1 MRTIK
6 TNETLFKVMKET
18 NGTLYFTPSNYQ
30 MSQNGCILND
40 NGELIQEVD
49 YYTCARVIGME
60 NRFKL
65 HDGEELKLKL
75 NELPSY
81 QRELERKEK
90 HEQRKQAA
98 QRRLEAYEA
107 IEYFKGWQE
116 GDTITIT
123 GDFVKNVEAIAE
135 YLESLKK

>member
-60 NRFKL
+60 SRIKL
-65 HDGEELKLKL
+65 HNGQELKLTL

-90 HEQRKQAA
+90 HELRKQAT

-123 GDFVKNVEAIAE
+123 GDFMKNVEAIAE